1 MRSLSFALFSTLLL
15 LAAPALA
22 ANCSAISSLTL
33 PDTTITAAVDVP
45 AGSFTPP
52 YGGPLADVPA
62 FCRVTGVLHPTADSH
77 ILFEVWLPARDWN
90 GKLYGTGNGGF
101 AGTIGYR
108 QMAGGL
114 SRGFASAGTDTG
126 HQGDAQDGSWAFHHR
141 EKIADFGYR
150 ALHLTTQNAHAIVTA
165 YYGGPARKAYFDSC
179 SDGGREA
186 LMEAERFPE
195 DYDGILAGAPAN
207 YWTHLVSAGLDV
219 QDAILRDPA
228 GYISSM
234 KLPAITEAVLAA
246 CDQADGLKDGIL
258 NDPRQ
263 CHFNPETLLCKSGD
277 SLTCLTAPQVAS
289 LKKVYAGGTDS
300 HGKTIFPGIMPGDEA
315 HSWPDWIVG
324 EAPGTSHYT
333 ENYFRYMVY
342 SNPSWD
348 ALAANVDQAVRDAD
362 RATAEA
368 LNSTDPDLS
377 RFNARGG
384 KLILYHGWN
393 DPAISPLNTIAF
405 YGQVQQKLGA
415 DKAAG
420 FVRLYMVPGMDHCYE
435 GPGPSA
441 FGQLGI
447 PSSVKPAFQIFTAL
461 EAWVENGTAPAEV
474 IATKY
479 DAAHKAEMTRPL
491 CPYPQVEIYNG
502 SGDSKDA
509 ASFACGAPRP

>member
-1 MRSLSFALFSTLLL
+1 
-15 LAAPALA
+15 
-22 ANCSAISSLTL
+22 
-33 PDTTITAAVDVP
+33 
-45 AGSFTPP
+45 
-52 YGGPLADVPA
+52 
-62 FCRVTGVLHPTADSH
+62 
-77 ILFEVWLPARDWN
+77 
-90 GKLYGTGNGGF
+90 
-101 AGTIGYR
+101 
-108 QMAGGL
+108 
-114 SRGFASAGTDTG
+114 
-126 HQGDAQDGSWAFHHR
+126 
-141 EKIADFGYR
+141 
-150 ALHLTTQNAHAIVTA
+150 
-165 YYGGPARKAYFDSC
+165 
-179 SDGGREA
+179 
-186 LMEAERFPE
+186 
-195 DYDGILAGAPAN
+195 
-207 YWTHLVSAGLDV
+207 
-219 QDAILRDPA
+219 
-228 GYISSM
+228 
-234 KLPAITEAVLAA
+234 
-246 CDQADGLKDGIL
+246 
-258 NDPRQ
+258 
-263 CHFNPETLLCKSGD
+263 
-277 SLTCLTAPQVAS
+277 
-289 LKKVYAGGTDS
+289 
-300 HGKTIFPGIMPGDEA
+300 
-315 HSWPDWIVG
+315 
-324 EAPGTSHYT
+324 
-333 ENYFRYMVY
+333 
-342 SNPSWD
+342 
-348 ALAANVDQAVRDAD
+348 VDQAVRDAD